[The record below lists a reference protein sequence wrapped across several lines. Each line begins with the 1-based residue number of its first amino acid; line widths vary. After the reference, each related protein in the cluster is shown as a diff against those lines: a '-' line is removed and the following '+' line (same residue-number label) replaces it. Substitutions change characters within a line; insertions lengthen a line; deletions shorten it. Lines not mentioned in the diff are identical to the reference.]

1 MAAAAIHS
9 PLHLQEALSQRF
21 NGRFDVEFRW
31 REKPAPDTIPTGLP
45 SISIPRGTL
54 TEIHGPASSG
64 RTAILH
70 AALARAT
77 RRPEFCALIDASDSF
92 DPRSAAEAG
101 VHLPCLLWVRC
112 GGSAEHALKA
122 VDLVIQAGGFGIV
135 ALDLAG
141 IAARDA
147 RRISLASW
155 FRLRNAVEKT
165 PTALMVVEEQLNA
178 HSCSTLQIQTRP
190 ASHRMQGNL
199 LRGLAVD
206 ATLGP
211 RTRGKSAF
219 NLQTVY
225 RD

>member
-1 MAAAAIHS
+1 MATALQLQQSLSERFHS
-9 PLHLQEALSQRF
+9 
-21 NGRFDVEFRW
+21 RFDVEFRW
-31 REKPAPDTIPTGLP
+31 REKLTPDTIPTG
-45 SISIPRGTL
+45 ISSLDIPRGTL

-77 RRPEFCALIDASDSF
+77 RLPEFCALIDAANSF

-101 VHLPCLLWVRC
+101 VQLSCLLWVRC

-122 VDLVIQAGGFGIV
+122 ADLIVQAGGFGIV

-141 IAARDA
+141 IPAQDA

-165 PTALMVVEEQLNA
+165 PAALVAIAENLNA
-178 HSCSTLQIQTRP
+178 HSCSTLQIRTQP
-190 ASHRMQGNL
+190 AGYRMQGNL
-199 LRGLAVD
+199 LGSLGVEAS
-206 ATLGP
+206 LGP
-211 RTRGKSAF
+211 RTRSRSAF
-219 NLQTVY
+219 RLRPFY
-225 RD
+225 SE